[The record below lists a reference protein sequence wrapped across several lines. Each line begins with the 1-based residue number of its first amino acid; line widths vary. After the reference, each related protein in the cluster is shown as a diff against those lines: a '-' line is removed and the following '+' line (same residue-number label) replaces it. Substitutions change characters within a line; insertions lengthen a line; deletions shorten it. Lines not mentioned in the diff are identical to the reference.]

1 MKTTMEYSKGN
12 KTAYIEYN
20 DEKTIKEIAIEA
32 KEIYTYNYIRIRN
45 NYFIYLFEEK
55 RKYGEKVAN
64 IYANKKSGLIDKI
77 INELD
82 RLIRSIDKLTDK
94 QNKQAAYF
102 AVTIIRGILDN
113 EEDPSFY
120 YSLLEYNYAVLTRV
134 NDYIDFIESMNN
146 NEIHSI
152 QKVKKAFVVAKD
164 LIKEN
169 IKLNIK

>member
-1 MKTTMEYSKGN
+1 MKSEMEISKGD

-32 KEIYTYNYIRIRN
+32 KEIYRYNYIRIRN
-45 NYFIYLFEEK
+45 NYYLYLFEEK
-55 RKYGEKVAN
+55 KKYGEKVAN
-64 IYANKKSGLIDKI
+64 IYANQKSVLMDKI

-94 QNKQAAYF
+94 QNKQDAFF
-102 AVTIIRGILDN
+102 AVTIIRGILEN

-120 YSLLEYNYAVLTRV
+120 YSLLEYNYAVLVRV

-146 NEIHSI
+146 DEIHSI
-152 QKVKKAFVVAKD
+152 LKV
-164 LIKEN
+164 
-169 IKLNIK
+169 